1 MYPWDRHLSHPDSP
15 GQSWTAGPGGSQTR
29 AGGQH
34 EGADT
39 KRGWTLPRRGV
50 YIGSHPTPTDTTS
63 ARGDQHKG
71 HLLFKAFGPRAAG
84 FVRGGV
90 LQLPSPAPGP
100 GTKAATT
107 PPPRAHPRR
116 PRVPRGGG
124 DPRRPQRAA
133 PPPGAHLKRGE
144 SLMHSS
150 NSTVMAAAARG
161 AHWHEDRGARS
172 GIPGRPARPSAGPP
186 APRSAP
192 ARPGLRPPRRRP
204 APPVTAGECRQSP
217 PPARAAG
224 CHGRGASP
232 MFAARARLPL
242 SRPGSV
248 AKRLP
253 AARPRLARART
264 PRRPAL

>member
-1 MYPWDRHLSHPDSP
+1 MQVASTKVQTQSGGGHSHGEVSISAATPPPQTRPPREVTSTRGIFCSRP
-15 GQSWTAGPGGSQTR
+15 LGPGLRALSEAGSSS
-29 AGGQH
+29 
-34 EGADT
+34 
-39 KRGWTLPRRGV
+39 
-50 YIGSHPTPTDTTS
+50 SHH
-63 ARGDQHKG
+63 R
-71 HLLFKAFGPRAAG
+71 L
-84 FVRGGV
+84 
-90 LQLPSPAPGP
+90 PGP
-100 GTKAATT
+100 AQRRQRH